1 MTKCL
6 VVLIAAGVWMSLAA
20 LSWKDNASQDAENAI
35 KLYNENKLD
44 EALAKITAAQV
55 GMPNSPKLQYNM
67 GNVLYKKGQF
77 EDARAGYKT
86 ASLDAPKSLAQSAT
100 YNMGNASLKAGDIKG
115 AIDAY
120 TEALLLDPDDAEA
133 RYNLELALHA
143 QQQKQKQD
151 KKQQDKDKKDKQ
163 DQKDQSQ
170 QKGEQQKGE
179 QQKQQESKQ
188 AQRKENEQARE
199 KPQKPQQLTKD
210 QIQQIL
216 AALKQQEQQ
225 VERKLHQP
233 KSSSYSVEKN
243 W

>member
-1 MTKCL
+1 MQHLMTKCL
-6 VVLIAAGVWMSLAA
+6 VVLVVAGVWMSLAA
-20 LSWKDNASQDAENAI
+20 LSWKDSASQDAENAI

-86 ASLDAPKSLAQSAT
+86 ASLDAPRSLAQSAT

-120 TEALLLDPDDAEA
+120 TEALLLDPDDAES
-133 RYNLELALHA
+133 RYNLELALRA
-143 QQQKQKQD
+143 KQQKQKQD
-151 KKQQDKDKKDKQ
+151 KKQQDNDKKDKQ

-170 QKGEQQKGE
+170 QKGEKP
-179 QQKQQESKQ
+179 KQQEDKQ
-188 AQRKENEQARE
+188 AQRKENEQAQE

-225 VERKLHQP
+225 VERNLHQP
-233 KSSSYSVEKN
+233 KSRSYSVEKN